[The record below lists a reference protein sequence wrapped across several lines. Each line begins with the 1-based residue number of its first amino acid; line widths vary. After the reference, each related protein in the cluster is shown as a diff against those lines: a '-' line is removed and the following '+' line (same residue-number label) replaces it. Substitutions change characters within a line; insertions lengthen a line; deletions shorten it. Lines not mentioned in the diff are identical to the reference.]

1 MGILSWGNLI
11 NTNSSIET
19 SVACVVTADK
29 EEAVTT
35 HELTNATSTPA
46 HEKERHRD
54 YFDST
59 HRSYVSRS
67 VCLIQNCPRLVEMIK
82 LPEDLTP
89 LNSER

>member
-1 MGILSWGNLI
+1 MFIKTLYVSTAAERKG
-11 NTNSSIET
+11 SST
-19 SVACVVTADK
+19 VYLACVVTADK

-67 VCLIQNCPRLVEMIK
+67 VVQAQV
-82 LPEDLTP
+82 
-89 LNSER
+89 